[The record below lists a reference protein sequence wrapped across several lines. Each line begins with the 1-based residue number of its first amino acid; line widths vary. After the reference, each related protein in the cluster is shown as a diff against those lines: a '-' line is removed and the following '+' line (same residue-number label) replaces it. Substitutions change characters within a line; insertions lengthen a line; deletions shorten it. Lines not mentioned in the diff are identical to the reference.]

1 MPIAVHRRYTS
12 PMAHSHAVKILLLA
26 VAGWAFATTALAQWQ
41 WTEKDGRKVFS
52 DRPPPS
58 EVADKDISRRP
69 SDSLKT
75 SAQGTTGV
83 VGAVAAK
90 PAMAA
95 SATAIRAASP
105 KLSGKDAELEAKK
118 KQAEEQEAAKKK
130 SEEEAAAKVRADNC
144 ERAKTAMATLQSG
157 ARVATVNASGE
168 REIFDDAKRA
178 AETRRTQEVVA
189 SNCK

>member
-1 MPIAVHRRYTS
+1 
-12 PMAHSHAVKILLLA
+12 MAQTNAVKMFTLA

-75 SAQGTTGV
+75 SAQSTT
-83 VGAVAAK
+83 GAVATK

-95 SATAIRAASP
+95 SASATKAASP

-118 KQAEEQEAAKKK
+118 KQSDEQEAAKKK

-144 ERAKTAMATLQSG
+144 ERAKAAMATLQSG
-157 ARVATVNASGE
+157 ARMATVNASGE

>member
-1 MPIAVHRRYTS
+1 MHRRYTS
-12 PMAHSHAVKILLLA
+12 PMAQSNAVKMFTLA

-75 SAQGTTGV
+75 SAQGTTGA
-83 VGAVAAK
+83 VGAVATK

-95 SATAIRAASP
+95 SASATKAASP

-118 KQAEEQEAAKKK
+118 KQSDEQEAAKKK

-144 ERAKTAMATLQSG
+144 ERAKAAMATLQSG
-157 ARVATVNASGE
+157 ARMATVNASGE